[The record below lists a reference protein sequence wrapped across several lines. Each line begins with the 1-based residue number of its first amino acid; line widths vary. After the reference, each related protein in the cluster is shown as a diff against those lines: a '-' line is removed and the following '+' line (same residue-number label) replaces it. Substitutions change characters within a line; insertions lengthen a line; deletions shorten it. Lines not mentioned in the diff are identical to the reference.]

1 MKHLVYLGILSFGLS
16 ALAATPEVSNVT
28 IRQDKLTRGVTIT
41 YVLSAPAVVTA
52 DILTNALATAGA
64 SIGGAHLRG
73 MQGDVNRLVPAGART
88 ITWNP
93 LPDWPDVRIDT
104 ASVKARVKAYAP
116 ELPPDFMVF
125 DLEQG
130 GAVRY
135 YASEEALPFGAVTN
149 DAYKTRYLLLKR
161 MDANGIAWTMGSLT
175 EKRTNKTIE
184 GAETAHTVVLTNDFY
199 IGVYPVTQRQW
210 YLVMGNNPSWN
221 ADPGGRGSLPVERV
235 SY

>member
-16 ALAATPEVSNVT
+16 ALAATPEVSNVWL
-28 IRQDKLTRGVTIT
+28 RQDKFTRDVTIT

-52 DILTNALATAGA
+52 DILTNALETAGV

-93 LPDWPDVRIDT
+93 RADWPDIRIDT
-104 ASVKARVKAYAP
+104 ASVKARITAYAP

-175 EKRTNKTIE
+175 EKRTNT
-184 GAETAHTVVLTNDFY
+184 
-199 IGVYPVTQRQW
+199 
-210 YLVMGNNPSWN
+210 
-221 ADPGGRGSLPVERV
+221 
-235 SY
+235 